1 MKFYDCLN
9 GNTPCRLW
17 VELVLLKRREIKPRS
32 FLLAAF
38 LVVESRDDGAVVV
51 A

>member
-1 MKFYDCLN
+1 MRFYDCLN

-17 VELVLLKRREIKPRS
+17 VELVLLKRREIKPRN

-38 LVVESRDDGAVVV
+38 LVIESRDVDTVVV